1 VRFDKWID
9 VFLEEKGIAGTML
22 EVEHSEMTHFVEYE
36 VLIEFIKSLPKE
48 QKNKIKE
55 TFVMI
60 DFKNGDCLHFLN
72 HLAKGM
78 VSITF

>member
-1 VRFDKWID
+1 MRFDKWID
-9 VFLEEKGIAGTML
+9 VFLEEKGINKSML
-22 EVEHSEMTHFVEYE
+22 EIEHKDMVHFIEFE
-36 VLIEFIKSLPKE
+36 VLIDFIKSLPANDK
-48 QKNKIKE
+48 KKIKD

>member
-1 VRFDKWID
+1 MTFNKWID
-9 VFLEEKGIAGTML
+9 VFLEEKGITGMML
-22 EVEHSEMTHFVEYE
+22 EVEHEGMKHFIEHE
-36 VLIEFIKSLPKE
+36 VLIDFIKSLPAL
-48 QKNKIKE
+48 QKRKIKD

-78 VSITF
+78 VSITY